1 MVPSDLNPAAE
12 AAGALEK
19 ALNNDEVF
27 RCARSVHFAILKSH
41 HSEYHPIDCNTV
53 VQVGP
58 PHTKTIRGRILKIND
73 FRDSLLLARWA
84 KCEKNEVSRVG
95 LSVGLDFST
104 GKSNESLATD

>member
-12 AAGALEK
+12 AAEALEK

-58 PHTKTIRGRILKIND
+58 PIENQALT
-73 FRDSLLLARWA
+73 
-84 KCEKNEVSRVG
+84 
-95 LSVGLDFST
+95 FSCRCF
-104 GKSNESLATD
+104 SF